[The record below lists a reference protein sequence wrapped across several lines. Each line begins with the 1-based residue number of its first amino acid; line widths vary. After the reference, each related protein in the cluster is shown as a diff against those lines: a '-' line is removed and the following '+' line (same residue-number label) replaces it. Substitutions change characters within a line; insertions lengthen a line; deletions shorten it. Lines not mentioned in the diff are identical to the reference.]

1 MSVKREIVGDTE
13 TTGFGEN
20 DRIIE
25 FAAVELIDKLP
36 TGKEFYRLINPGIK
50 IDWQSTKIHGITDA
64 MVHGSSGFDSI
75 IDPLLD
81 FIGDDPLIF
90 HNAPFD
96 MRMINA
102 EMDRA
107 WRPLMDNPVIDTI
120 PMAKE
125 RYPGSPFALASLCK
139 RFKIDR
145 RGAHSALADAR
156 MLARV
161 YLELCG
167 GRQRSMVISDPRTV
181 PYATPQRAHRIQ
193 RPHAPTLDEMVSHA
207 AFVAT
212 IPKAIWG
219 KGEPERRAR
228 SVAKC
233 VAGRA

>member
-1 MSVKREIVGDTE
+1 MNVKREICCDVE
-13 TTGFGEN
+13 TTGLGQD
-20 DRIIE
+20 DRVIE

-50 IDWQSTKIHGITDA
+50 IDWQSTKIHGITDE
-64 MVHGSSGFDSI
+64 MVYDSPGFETI

-81 FIGDDPLIF
+81 FIGHDTLIF

-107 WRPLMDNPVIDTI
+107 WRPLMGNPVIDTI

-145 RGAHSALADAR
+145 GGAHSALADAR

-167 GRQRSMVISDPRTV
+167 GRQRSMAISDPRTV
-181 PYATPQRAHRIQ
+181 PYVTPQRVHRIQ
-193 RPHAPTLDEMVSHA
+193 RPHAPTLDEMVRHA
-207 AFVAT
+207 AFVAM
-212 IPKAIWG
+212 IPKAIWL
-219 KGEPERRAR
+219 RR
-228 SVAKC
+228 
-233 VAGRA
+233 